1 MKMKYMIRLAVFATV
16 TILLGVLLP
25 QQRAVASE
33 ERKSDNR
40 TIQIYARLLKDA
52 SEEEVND
59 YFQHH
64 DDATLIIADK
74 SGGYLS
80 NLTNDV
86 NSYSEV
92 RDENGNLL
100 ERVSF
105 GDETVA
111 ATIAEVKEYLREQR
125 EK

>member
-80 NLTNDV
+80 SLTNDV

>member
-80 NLTNDV
+80 SLTNDV

-111 ATIAEVKEYLREQR
+111 TTIAEVKEYLREQR
-125 EK
+125 D

>member
-80 NLTNDV
+80 SLTNDA

-111 ATIAEVKEYLREQR
+111 TTIAEVKEYLREQR
-125 EK
+125 D

>member
-16 TILLGVLLP
+16 TILLGVVLP

-59 YFQHH
+59 YFQYH

-80 NLTNDV
+80 SLTNDV

-125 EK
+125 D

>member
-80 NLTNDV
+80 SLTNDV

-125 EK
+125 D

>member
-16 TILLGVLLP
+16 TILLGVVLP

-59 YFQHH
+59 YFQYH

-80 NLTNDV
+80 SLTNDV

-111 ATIAEVKEYLREQR
+111 TTIAEVKEYLREQR
-125 EK
+125 D

>member
-80 NLTNDV
+80 SLTNDV

-111 ATIAEVKEYLREQR
+111 TTIAEVKEYLREQR